1 MKGEFQNDI
10 ENNKKC
16 KVKKQLQKEKNIM
29 QKNMFTKNEFI
40 NDIYI
45 RRIFSNPI
53 NKDYIT
59 KSFSFFLKYTK
70 IIDNMLKIQYNF
82 LVWKIYLVLQKMI

>member
-1 MKGEFQNDI
+1 
-10 ENNKKC
+10 
-16 KVKKQLQKEKNIM
+16 M

-59 KSFSFFLKYTK
+59 KSCSFFLKYTK
-70 IIDNMLKIQYNF
+70 IIDNMLKI
-82 LVWKIYLVLQKMI
+82 

>member
-1 MKGEFQNDI
+1 MYYFTLLNMY
-10 ENNKKC
+10 NKC
-16 KVKKQLQKEKNIM
+16 KKIVIERKKYYAKKYV
-29 QKNMFTKNEFI
+29 TKNEFI

-70 IIDNMLKIQYNF
+70 IIDNMLKI
-82 LVWKIYLVLQKMI
+82 

>member
-1 MKGEFQNDI
+1 MKFNNIESINSLYYNHQNNIDDWLII
-10 ENNKKC
+10 EKRKYYA
-16 KVKKQLQKEKNIM
+16 KNYV
-29 QKNMFTKNEFI
+29 TKNEFI

-45 RRIFSNPI
+45 LRIFSNPI

-70 IIDNMLKIQYNF
+70 IIDNMLKI
-82 LVWKIYLVLQKMI
+82 